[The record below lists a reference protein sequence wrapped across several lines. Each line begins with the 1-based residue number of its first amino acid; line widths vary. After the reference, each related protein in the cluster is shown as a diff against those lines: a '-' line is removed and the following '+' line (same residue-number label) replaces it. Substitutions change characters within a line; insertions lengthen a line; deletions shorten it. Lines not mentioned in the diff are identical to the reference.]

1 MTQWLE
7 DALPVALPVIGT
19 GVMAIAGSHV
29 VLTVRDGR
37 AAVGWLGIVVLLP
50 FLGAI
55 IYWMFGINRVRR
67 RALALWRRRER
78 PYPLDDV
85 ARDDARLALGDSHH
99 LVELARLIDNVTV
112 RPLVPGNS
120 IVPLMNGDEG
130 FSAMRAAIELAEQTI
145 TFTTYI
151 FDRDA
156 AGARFVAAFGRAVQR
171 GVEVRVLVDAVGARY
186 SFPTIVRDL
195 KRAGVKVAR
204 FNPTF
209 FPWRWAYSQLRNHR
223 KLLVVDGRHGFT
235 GGLNIRHHHLIA
247 ERPRH
252 PTLDLHFKV
261 EGPVVAHLQRCFAE
275 DWHFATGERIGDAFF
290 PPLSPLPGGT
300 VFARA
305 ITDGPD
311 VDIGKLRWTILGA
324 LACARERV
332 RIVTP
337 YFLPEPD
344 LIAGLLTAALRG
356 VQVEIVLPHT
366 NNQLLVKWACDALLP
381 ELVEGGCHVFKTLGP
396 FDHSKVML
404 VDDAWVLL
412 GSANMDPRSLRLNF
426 ELDLECYS
434 ADLARRIGAII
445 DVKLTGALRIDLAG
459 LARLRL
465 LARLRNGV
473 ARLFVPYL

>member
-7 DALPVALPVIGT
+7 DALPVALPIVGT
-19 GVMAIAGSHV
+19 VVMAVAGSHA
-29 VLTVRDGR
+29 VLTVKDGR

-50 FLGAI
+50 FVGAL

-67 RALALWRRRER
+67 RAIALWRRRER
-78 PYPLDDV
+78 PYPLDDD
-85 ARDDARLALGDSHH
+85 ARDDARLALGDAPH

-120 IVPLMNGDEG
+120 IAPLTNGDEG
-130 FSAMRAAIELAEQTI
+130 FSAMLAAIELAERTI

-151 FDRDA
+151 FDRDP
-156 AGARFVAAFGRAVQR
+156 AGRRFVDAFGRAAQR
-171 GVEVRVLVDAVGARY
+171 GVKVRVLVDAVGARY
-186 SFPTIVRDL
+186 SFPTILGDL
-195 KRAGVKVAR
+195 RRAGVTVAR

-223 KLLVVDGRHGFT
+223 KILVVDGRHGFT
-235 GGLNIRHHHLIA
+235 GGLNIRRHHLIA
-247 ERPRH
+247 ERPPH
-252 PTLDLHFKV
+252 PALDLHFKV
-261 EGPVVAHLQRCFAE
+261 EGPVVAQMQRCFAE
-275 DWHFATGERIGDAFF
+275 DWHFATGERLDETFF
-290 PPLSPLPGGT
+290 PPLPPLPGGT
-300 VFARA
+300 VFARG

-311 VDIGKLRWTILGA
+311 ADIGKLRWTILGA

-356 VQVEIVLPHT
+356 VHVEIVLPER
-366 NNQLLVKWACDALLP
+366 NNQLLVKWACDALLT
-381 ELVEGGCHVFKTLGP
+381 ELVEGGCHVFKTRGA

-404 VDDAWVLL
+404 VDDAWVLV
-412 GSANMDPRSLRLNF
+412 GSANLDPRSLRLNF
-426 ELDLECYS
+426 EFNLECYS
-434 ADLARRIGAII
+434 ADLARRVGAIV
-445 DVKLTGALRIDLAG
+445 DVKLAGAQRIDLTSLGRAG
-459 LARLRL
+459 LI
-465 LARLRNGV
+465 ARLRNGL